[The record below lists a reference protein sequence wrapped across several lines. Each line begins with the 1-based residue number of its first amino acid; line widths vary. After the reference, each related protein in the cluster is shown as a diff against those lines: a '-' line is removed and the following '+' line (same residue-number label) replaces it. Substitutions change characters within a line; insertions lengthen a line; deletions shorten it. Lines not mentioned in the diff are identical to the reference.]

1 MKKLL
6 HMMGKAW
13 YFIARKMKGEH
24 FIIDNTWEVPNFL
37 DEVMMTFGEEEYEA
51 HVLDIEGCFPSM
63 PKDKI
68 RFAMMQLVQEARQE
82 GHKGVSVPTRGKK
95 LKCSWRKV
103 GENFKWLPFEDMLK
117 ALDFSL
123 ENAVSIRKDGGIIIQ
138 KVGIPMGDAQT

>member
-1 MKKLL
+1 M
-6 HMMGKAW
+6 A
-13 YFIARKMKGEH
+13 
-24 FIIDNTWEVPNFL
+24 
-37 DEVMMTFGEEEYEA
+37 TFGEEEYEA

-103 GENFKWLPFEDMLK
+103 DGNFKWLPFEDMLK

-123 ENAVSIRKDGGIIIQ
+123 ENAVSIRKDGGSLRGCRSG
-138 KVGIPMGDAQT
+138 KFGNPACGPWRRAHRC